1 MENEINEIKEKIN
14 YIFNLLK
21 EFEPVLN
28 KLSEKIKSKNKL
40 IEIKINK
47 ELEKIIGGK

>member
-1 MENEINEIKEKIN
+1 MEQEIMEKIN
-14 YIFNLLK
+14 YIYEMLK
-21 EFEPVLN
+21 EFEPILQ

-47 ELEKIIGGK
+47 ELEKIINGGK